1 MAVDHQSKIKIK
13 EISIVELRGA
23 DLTRLSQGSWSWSE
37 MAIHISPTAP
47 PRVVGLYLL
56 LNDRNL
62 QLLLQLFFLRLQL
75 FDVLLCLLFG
85 AFECILRRCIVRGVA
100 FLFCGKLC
108 LKLPASFARFV
119 EFAIDVGDS
128 IMCF

>member
-37 MAIHISPTAP
+37 MAIHISPTAS

-56 LNDRNL
+56 LNCVATTAGTDNNPGTCSHSLANSRSI
-62 QLLLQLFFLRLQL
+62 
-75 FDVLLCLLFG
+75 FG
-85 AFECILRRCIVRGVA
+85 G
-100 FLFCGKLC
+100 
-108 LKLPASFARFV
+108 LPRFGLGPMERV
-119 EFAIDVGDS
+119 
-128 IMCF
+128 